1 MLAIRTTNAPSPS
14 PATHGTRAQSESQDL
29 SDSPFCLTAIQSYAP
44 RQRVYCQGD
53 RAEHLFEVIGGV
65 VKLYR
70 VLADGRCQITGFL
83 YPGQFLGLGTS
94 DRYAQSAEALSTATL
109 CRYQRSKLDSVID
122 RDPMLG
128 SRLLSRVTN
137 ELLIAQ
143 DQLVLLGRKSAVERF
158 CSFLVR
164 LSTDLKR
171 RGENPHRIY
180 LPMTRRDIGDYLG
193 LTTETISRTVGRL
206 KDLFVIELSG
216 FKEIVVL
223 DPDRLESLAT
233 SEVGASAVPAH

>member
-1 MLAIRTTNAPSPS
+1 MLALPTANASSLGLSADGTNA
-14 PATHGTRAQSESQDL
+14 RSETQYL
-29 SDSPFCLTAIQSYAP
+29 SDPPFCFTSIQSYAP
-44 RQRVYCQGD
+44 KQQVYRQGD
-53 RAEHLFEVIGGV
+53 PAEHLFEVIGGE

-70 VLADGRCQITGFL
+70 VLADGRCQIAGFL

-94 DRYAQSAEALSTATL
+94 DRYLMSAEALSFATL
-109 CRYQRSKLDSVID
+109 CRYERSKLDSVIEGN
-122 RDPMLG
+122 PMLG
-128 SRLLSRVTN
+128 SRLLSRVTD

-143 DQLVLLGRKSAVERF
+143 DQLVLLGRKTAVERF

-171 RGENPHRIY
+171 RGEDPHRIH

-216 FKEIVVL
+216 FKDIVVL
-223 DPDRLESLAT
+223 DPDRLERFAT
-233 SEVGASAVPAH
+233 SEAGASAIPAL

>member
-1 MLAIRTTNAPSPS
+1 MLAIRTDIAPSPS
-14 PATHGTRAQSESQDL
+14 LATDGTNARSETQDL
-29 SDSPFCLTAIQSYAP
+29 SDPRFCFSAIQSYAP
-44 RQRVYCQGD
+44 KQQVYCQGD
-53 RAEHLFEVIGGV
+53 PAEHLFEVIGGV
-65 VKLYR
+65 VKLYK

-94 DRYAQSAEALSTATL
+94 DRYSQSAEALSFATL
-109 CRYQRSKLDSVID
+109 CRYQRSKLESAME

-128 SRLLSRVTN
+128 GRLLSCVTS

-171 RGENPHRIY
+171 RGEDSDRIC

-193 LTTETISRTVGRL
+193 LTTETISRTVRLL
-206 KDLFVIELSG
+206 KDLFVIEVPCV
-216 FKEIVVL
+216 KDIVVL
-223 DPDRLESLAT
+223 DPDRLERFAMSDAGSSPT
-233 SEVGASAVPAH
+233 PAH